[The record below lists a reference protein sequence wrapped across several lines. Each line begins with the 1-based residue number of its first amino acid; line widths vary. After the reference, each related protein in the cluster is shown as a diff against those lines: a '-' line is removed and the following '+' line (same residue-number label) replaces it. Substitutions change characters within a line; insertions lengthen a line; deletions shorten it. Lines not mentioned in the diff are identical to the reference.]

1 VLVTVKVM
9 SSIVITYVVDQLYL
23 MPVVSAVE
31 KESQKEIVIVKET
44 KKIVMVYV
52 EVMPNVINVES
63 VKDMD
68 LDLVNVIVKVMFLT
82 VKVNVGEMLL

>member
-1 VLVTVKVM
+1 
-9 SSIVITYVVDQLYL
+9 
-23 MPVVSAVE
+23 
-31 KESQKEIVIVKET
+31 VIVKET

-82 VKVNVGEMLL
+82 VQVNVVEMLL

>member
-1 VLVTVKVM
+1 MTVKVM

-23 MPVVSAVE
+23 MPVVSVAE
-31 KESQKEIVIVKET
+31 KEFQKEIVIVKET

-82 VKVNVGEMLL
+82 VKVNVVEMLL

>member
-1 VLVTVKVM
+1 M
-9 SSIVITYVVDQLYL
+9 
-23 MPVVSAVE
+23 VSAVE

-82 VKVNVGEMLL
+82 VQVNVVEMLL

>member
-1 VLVTVKVM
+1 M
-9 SSIVITYVVDQLYL
+9 
-23 MPVVSAVE
+23 VSAVE
-31 KESQKEIVIVKET
+31 KEFQKEIVIVKET

-82 VKVNVGEMLL
+82 VKVNVVEMLL